1 MKLIS
6 LIGGP
11 ATGKSTVMLAFL
23 KTLGIGT
30 PCKHLKLQFT
40 VHRNVAVL
48 GRYKRKDQFP
58 GTDRLPMNVQPDAT
72 HFLARADW
80 FGVNTVVFEGD
91 RLANKK
97 FYDDA
102 KTMGYDVSIIEL
114 CPTPLMLDWRRQ
126 GRTQDAN
133 WVKGRDN
140 KVANIQRALPC
151 LSMRH
156 DVPEDTQ
163 EIVAKMRSWIHEG

>member
-1 MKLIS
+1 MKLIA

-11 ATGKSTVMLAFL
+11 ATGKSTVMRTLI

-40 VHRNVAVL
+40 VHKNVAVL
-48 GRYKRKDQFP
+48 GHYKRGDNFP
-58 GTDRLPMNVQPDAT
+58 GTDRLPMNVQPDAIN
-72 HFLARADW
+72 FLARADW
-80 FGVNTVVFEGD
+80 FNVNTVIFEGD
-91 RLANKK
+91 RLANMK
-97 FYDDA
+97 FFEDA
-102 KTMGYDVSIIEL
+102 KTIGYDVSIVEL

-126 GRTQDAN
+126 GRTQDPT
-133 WVKGRDN
+133 WVKGRDS
-140 KVANIQRALPC
+140 KVANILRVLPC

-163 EIVAKMRSWIHEG
+163 EIVAKMRSWINEG